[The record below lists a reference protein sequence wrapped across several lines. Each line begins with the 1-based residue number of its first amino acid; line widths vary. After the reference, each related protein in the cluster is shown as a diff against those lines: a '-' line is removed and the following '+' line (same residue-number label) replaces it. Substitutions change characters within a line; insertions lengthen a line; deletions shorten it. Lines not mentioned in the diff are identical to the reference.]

1 MALSIL
7 STAAVASGSPRCP
20 DDINIRWNQCYS
32 SKIFPNGDLYEGYFV
47 GGKPSGKGS
56 LTLANGTKIA
66 GQISG
71 GDFYGIGGK
80 FDGIVTV
87 TNFLDGKYIGEFKD
101 NKMNGQGTFIRN
113 DGTVFKGKWK
123 NNKFQDVKTPTKPI
137 TKSVTKS
144 VTEDTSYILFI
155 YIFIAISLI
164 AFYIRRQRKISKA
177 AAKKR
182 KAQADYDKYQKE
194 LERERQK
201 EADEKV
207 RQRKAE
213 TDEKVRKGKA
223 EAAEKEREKLH
234 EYSVRQQREEADEKA
249 RAKVREDAARKR
261 KAEADKLKAEA
272 DKAAA
277 AQVISIAK
285 LAAAKAREE
294 AARLR
299 KAEADKI
306 EVARLEKEA
315 TEHEIATKA
324 KAKAIAEEN
333 FKLRLSNLETN
344 LPFYPSKRT
353 PSTELADQD
362 KYMWDEVMGLVEN
375 EDSKKTNLYF
385 VKLRSFM
392 DDKEYFKIGI
402 TTQGVA
408 TRFKKSTQVELIE
421 IISVFNTEKWKAAFL
436 EYHFLREFRLYE
448 GLSNSIGEQRPKV
461 GFSGYTEVVR
471 SNSVNKISEYFSELD
486 VYKKLK

>member
-1 MALSIL
+1 MNKAELIDAMAS
-7 STAAVASGSPRCP
+7 
-20 DDINIRWNQCYS
+20 D
-32 SKIFPNGDLYEGYFV
+32 
-47 GGKPSGKGS
+47 
-56 LTLANGTKIA
+56 A
-66 GQISG
+66 G
-71 GDFYGIGGK
+71 
-80 FDGIVTV
+80 
-87 TNFLDGKYIGEFKD
+87 L
-101 NKMNGQGTFIRN
+101 
-113 DGTVFKGKWK
+113 
-123 NNKFQDVKTPTKPI
+123 
-137 TKSVTKS
+137 
-144 VTEDTSYILFI
+144 
-155 YIFIAISLI
+155 
-164 AFYIRRQRKISKA
+164 SKA
-177 AAKKR
+177 DAKKR

-201 EADEKV
+201 EAHEKV
-207 RQRKAE
+207 RERKAE
-213 TDEKVRKGKA
+213 THEKVRKGKA

-272 DKAAA
+272 DKVEA

-285 LAAAKAREE
+285 LAAVKAREE

-299 KAEADKI
+299 KVEADKT

-315 TEHEIATKA
+315 TDHEIATKA

-333 FKLRLSNLETN
+333 FKLRLSNLEIN

-353 PSTELADQD
+353 PSTELAEQD

-471 SNSVNKISEYFSELD
+471 SNSVNKISEYFNELD